1 MIRLIVD
8 STFGIPE
15 EYINKHNIKMVNL
28 KMILDGEATDEGF
41 EKDWASFYEKMKKSK
56 NFPTTSQPSPQDFM
70 DAIDSVYVEDK
81 DAEIIILTISNALS
95 GTINSATIA
104 ANSYEGKKIKAID
117 SRQATTCGRIMV
129 EEVIEKIEAGA
140 SFDEV
145 VKFIEELSPRLKI
158 QFVPES
164 MDALKRGGRV
174 SSVTATIASI
184 LKIKPVLCFADGKIS
199 VLKKALGLGNAIA
212 SMIANIPKKLKKI
225 YVCYIYDKSLIPS
238 ILQKIKTALNI
249 EPKAVCLEPVFGVHV
264 GIGSVGIATLS
275 E

>member
-129 EEVIEKIEAGA
+129 EEVVEKIEEGA

>member
-70 DAIDSVYVEDK
+70 DAIDSVYAEDK

-129 EEVIEKIEAGA
+129 EEVVEKIEEGA